1 MLGKEKSA
9 GWAGLNLS
17 LELIV
22 TDAKSDPRLDPQM
35 LDVMRRNA
43 EIAAEANLGPPPS
56 SPDPVESRRRMA
68 IERRWWN
75 EDLPDLPK
83 VVDTTFPGPGGKI
96 PVRILYPETGRPL
109 PVIVYYHG
117 GGWVV
122 GSLDTHHRAMRF
134 LALKSGC
141 AVVAVDYRLAPE
153 HPYPAPLDDCVAAV
167 RHIRENGAAL
177 GLDVGAI
184 AVGGDSA
191 GANLAMATALRM
203 RDEGNS
209 PIKAVLSFYGAF
221 EAASETASFAEFGD
235 GTFGLSLDGMR
246 WHWRAYAGP
255 SGDLT
260 DPLLSCARADLAGL
274 PPTHLFAAE
283 LDVLRDDTVEMSRLL
298 RAAGVPGKC
307 EIYAGV
313 VHAFINMTRVLDK
326 AHHVLDAA
334 AKAVRGSLK
343 LD

>member
-1 MLGKEKSA
+1 
-9 GWAGLNLS
+9 
-17 LELIV
+17 V
-22 TDAKSDPRLDPQM
+22 TNVKSDPRLDPQM
-35 LDVMRRNA
+35 LDVMRRTA
-43 EIAAEANLGPPPS
+43 AIVAEANLGPPLS
-56 SPDPVESRRRMA
+56 RPDPVDSRRRMA

-75 EDLPDLPK
+75 EDLPDLPQ

-96 PVRILYPETGRPL
+96 SVRVLYPKTARPL

-122 GSLDTHHRAMRF
+122 GTLETHHRAMRF

-141 AVVAVDYRLAPE
+141 AVVAVDYSLAPE
-153 HPYPAPLDDCVAAV
+153 HPYPAPLDDCVATV
-167 RHIRENGAAL
+167 RHIQGNGAAM
-177 GLDVGAI
+177 GLDAGAI

-221 EAASETASFAEFGD
+221 EAACETASFAEFGD
-235 GTFGLSLDGMR
+235 GAFGLSRDGMR
-246 WHWRAYAGP
+246 WYWRAYAGP
-255 SGDLT
+255 LSDLT
-260 DPLLSCARADLAGL
+260 DPLLSCARADLTGL

-283 LDVLRDDTVEMSRLL
+283 LDVLRDDTVEMNRLL
-298 RAAGVPGKC
+298 RAAGVPGECK
-307 EIYAGV
+307 IYEGV
-313 VHAFINMTRVLDK
+313 VHGFINMTRVLDK
-326 AHHVLDAA
+326 AHLVLDTA
-334 AKAVRGSLK
+334 AKAVRGSLR